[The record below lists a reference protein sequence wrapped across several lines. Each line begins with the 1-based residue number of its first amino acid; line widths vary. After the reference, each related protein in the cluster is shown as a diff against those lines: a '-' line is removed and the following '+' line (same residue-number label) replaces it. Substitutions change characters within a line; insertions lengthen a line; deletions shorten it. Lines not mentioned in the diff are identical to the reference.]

1 MIIIAAVVI
10 VIVLVGIIGYAVTG
24 LAFAQTRVGN
34 ADRTLSTA
42 ISHQNNLNSTF
53 TDLNS
58 KFNSLSSGAAFDPRQ
73 ARTLFDQFVAN
84 ETAAGVTND
93 QDDKSLATARATL
106 GEKEWLTL
114 IARGSLDKEAAKIG
128 HARKALSIAKTAAA
142 GYVLDGQY
150 FQMYFQVQ
158 VDFEQVNTQVASA
171 DFAGATATLTTMKTH
186 VDKGL
191 ELSNAPGLPSELHSV
206 MIDLGTLVNDF
217 GKLLAAAASN
227 DDTAVTNAENSVQV
241 DASKLGTYKVDKI
254 MAEIGAFYKPMFDT
268 IDSEMAKAA
277 A

>member
-34 ADRTLSTA
+34 ADRTLSTV

-73 ARTLFDQFVAN
+73 ARTLFEQFAAN

-114 IARGSLDKEAAKIG
+114 IARASLDTEAAKIG

>member
-73 ARTLFDQFVAN
+73 ARTLFEQFAAN

-114 IARGSLDKEAAKIG
+114 IARASLDKEAAKIG

>member
-34 ADRTLSTA
+34 ADRTLSTV

-73 ARTLFDQFVAN
+73 ARTLFEQFAAN